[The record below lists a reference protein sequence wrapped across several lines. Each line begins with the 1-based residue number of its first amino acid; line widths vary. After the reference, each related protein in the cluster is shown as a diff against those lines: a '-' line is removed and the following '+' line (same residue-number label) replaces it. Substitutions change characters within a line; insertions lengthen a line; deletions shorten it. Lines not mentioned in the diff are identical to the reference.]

1 MNRGAIR
8 RRLALG
14 LALLTTSATL
24 TLAVPGNAHAAAPE
38 AVGTACSGRKIK
50 TLPFSTGSVRVYKRG
65 GTFCVITLPKNPGPR
80 QYMMVSVQAR
90 GFHPSKDEGMYTRFA
105 GPRGTHAGQRKVRVK
120 GAVGAGSVDTGW
132 VRF

>member
-1 MNRGAIR
+1 MVCGAIR

-14 LALLTTSATL
+14 LAVLTTSATL
-24 TLAVPGNAHAAAPE
+24 TLAMPGSAHAADESCA
-38 AVGTACSGRKIK
+38 GRKVK
-50 TLPFSTGSVRVYKRG
+50 TLTFSTGSVRVYKQRG
-65 GTFCVITLPKNPGPR
+65 TICVITLPKTPGPR

-90 GFHPSKDEGMYTRFA
+90 GFHPSMDEGLYTRYA